1 MKFEKTYKVGVR
13 EIGLNNKITNLG
25 MLGFLEEIASLH
37 SATVGYGI
45 NDTDITHKSWILMD
59 WKLHIIKRPKYADN
73 IIIKTWGKPFIKP
86 RFYTYRDFEVY
97 DENND
102 LLAIASSKW
111 VYFDLEKNKISRIEL
126 DMIEKYQPEDI
137 NVFEEQ
143 EIEKLNSTVD
153 CENANLIYTIKRA
166 DIDVNKHVHNLNYLS
181 LAYEALPEDVYE
193 GNELPNVRITYKH
206 QIKLGE
212 TIKCFY
218 SYENGIHT
226 IEIKSEDNK
235 TLHSIIQLY

>member
-126 DMIEKYQPEDI
+126 DMIENTLLDEVKFNQSVMNKYSKFAER
-137 NVFEEQ
+137 F
-143 EIEKLNSTVD
+143 
-153 CENANLIYTIKRA
+153 IKDLMNNDRNN
-166 DIDVNKHVHNLNYLS
+166 IKMKETNYLM
-181 LAYEALPEDVYE
+181 
-193 GNELPNVRITYKH
+193 
-206 QIKLGE
+206 
-212 TIKCFY
+212 
-218 SYENGIHT
+218 
-226 IEIKSEDNK
+226 
-235 TLHSIIQLY
+235 